1 MQNLRAQFQANE
13 HWVCQIL
20 NLCHTGEKERHSVSV
35 SVPTLEA
42 GHSAWT
48 RRCTSLYPSL
58 QLEGFQFVATVMN
71 NATKTIAKIAGRTL
85 ILRYPNIFLYWG

>member
-20 NLCHTGEKERHSVSV
+20 NLCHIGEKERHFVSV
-35 SVPTLEA
+35 SVPTMEG
-42 GHSAWT
+42 GHCAWT
-48 RRCTSLYPSL
+48 GCCTSLYPSL

-85 ILRYPNIFLYWG
+85 ILRYPNIFLYQG